1 MKESVD
7 AFDVLAIVKELQELK
22 DSYIDKVYQIDDE
35 IYIKTKGKKKV
46 EIFIKA
52 GKWLCISKYREESK
66 EHPPAF
72 AMILRKYLGNGKI
85 VDIKQ
90 HDFDRIVIFEVQKEQ
105 KYKLICE
112 FIPNGNIVLVG
123 EDEKII
129 MPLMYQKW
137 AHREIKR
144 GEAYIFPPSK
154 INPKEISYEEFKEK
168 IFGAKDVV
176 RGLVKLGIPGKWAE
190 EICYLA
196 NVSKEK
202 LPNETSD
209 EEMKRLYEKMREL
222 FEKFE
227 EGAFKPVIVKCNG
240 DVDVLPMPIKRYE
253 GCEQKEYES
262 VNEAFD
268 EFYYKFLRKEKEE
281 KKELEEEKE
290 KIKRQIKQQ
299 EEAIEKF
306 KEKEIKY
313 RQEGDAIFA
322 NYELVK
328 KILEGEKNELI
339 IARKYPKV
347 IVELPYGDE
356 KVKVELD
363 LNKNVYQNA
372 EEKYEMSKKMK
383 EKIKGAIEAMEEAK
397 RKLKELDKIKIEE
410 KKIKKKRRK
419 YWFENYR
426 WFISSEGNLII
437 AGKDAKS
444 NEKVVKKYMQ
454 DDDLYVH
461 ADVHGAPSCI
471 IKASDIYGN
480 KKEIGEQTIKEACQF
495 AVSYSKAWGQSYG
508 VAIAYWVYPW
518 QVSKRAE
525 SGEYLPT
532 GAFVI
537 RGKRNYEKCQLE
549 AGVGIVEINGEERV
563 MGGAPSA
570 VKKWA
575 KKWIIFIP
583 GDKDKNEVAKELAE
597 IFGCDVEELQRAL
610 PPGKLAKKEEK
621 L

>member
-1 MKESVD
+1 MKESMD
-7 AFDVLAIVKELQELK
+7 AFDILAIVKELQELK
-22 DSYIDKVYQIDDE
+22 DSYVDKVYQKDRK
-35 IYIKTKGKKKV
+35 IYIKTKGKKKAEV
-46 EIFIKA
+46 FIEA
-52 GKWLCISKYREESK
+52 GKWLCMSKYREESK

-85 VDIKQ
+85 VSIRQ
-90 HDFDRIVIFEVQKEQ
+90 HNFDRIVIFEIQKEE

-112 FIPNGNIVLVG
+112 LIPNGNIVLVG
-123 EDEKII
+123 EDDKII
-129 MPLMYQKW
+129 MPLMHQKW

-144 GEAYIFPPSK
+144 GETYIFPPSK
-154 INPKEISYEEFKEK
+154 VNLKEISYEEFKEK
-168 IFGAKDVV
+168 ILEAKDVV
-176 RGLVKLGIPGKWAE
+176 RGLVKLGLPGKWAE

-196 NVSKEK
+196 NVPKEK
-202 LPNETSD
+202 PPNEASN
-209 EEMKRLYEKMREL
+209 EEMKRLYDQMKKI

-227 EGAFKPVIVKCNG
+227 HGLFKPVIVKCNG
-240 DVDVLPMPIKRYE
+240 KDVLPMPIKKYE
-253 GCEQKEYES
+253 GCEYEEYES

-268 EFYYKFLRKEKEE
+268 EFYHKFLKEGEEE

-299 EEAIEKF
+299 EEAIKKF
-306 KEKEIKY
+306 EEKEAKY

-328 KILEGEKNELI
+328 KILDGEKSEFI
-339 IARKYPKV
+339 ISKRYPK
-347 IVELPYGDE
+347 IVAELPYGDE
-356 KVKVELD
+356 KVRVELD

-372 EEKYEMSKKMK
+372 EEKYEMSKKMR

-410 KKIKKKRRK
+410 KKVRRKGKK

-426 WFISSEGNLII
+426 WFISSEGNLVV

-454 DDDLYVH
+454 DDDIYVH
-461 ADVHGAPSCI
+461 ADVHGAPSCV
-471 IKASDIYGN
+471 IKARDIHGN

-495 AVSYSKAWGQSYG
+495 AVSYSKAWSQSYG
-508 VAIAYWVYPW
+508 VALAYWVYPW
-518 QVSKRAE
+518 QVSKRVE

-549 AGVGIVEINGEERV
+549 AGVGIVEIDGEEKV

-570 VKKWA
+570 IKKWA
-575 KKWIIFIP
+575 KKWVIFIP
-583 GDKDKNEVAKELAE
+583 GDEDKNEVARELAK
-597 IFGCDVEELQRAL
+597 IFGGDVEDLQRAL